1 MKNGMKEMN
10 KKQTIYNV
18 FIPSIIISLIGLFNT
33 NDYGLYICGGFFFIA
48 GTVACR
54 LAKGGGIIFLF
65 SHGGVGMGIMMSC
78 LLSSVFQS
86 DIFSD
91 SPTNIYMYF
100 VIIGLLLLAGTIFA
114 IINNLNDKYNSNK
127 FFSIIPI
134 SIYLLALFLAGL
146 LPHILNFVMS
156 I

>member
-1 MKNGMKEMN
+1 MKNSVRQMN
-10 KKQTIYNV
+10 KNITRYNV
-18 FIPSIIISLIGLFNT
+18 VIPSIIIALIGLFNI
-33 NDYGLYICGGFFFIA
+33 DGYGLYIFGVAFFMA
-48 GTVACR
+48 GTIICH
-54 LAKGGGIIFLF
+54 LAKGDGIIFLF

-86 DIFSD
+86 NIFSD

-100 VIIGLLLLAGTIFA
+100 VIIGLLLLAGTVFA

>member
-1 MKNGMKEMN
+1 M
-10 KKQTIYNV
+10 V
-18 FIPSIIISLIGLFNT
+18 LF
-33 NDYGLYICGGFFFIA
+33 
-48 GTVACR
+48 
-54 LAKGGGIIFLF
+54 FLF
-65 SHGGVGMGIMMSC
+65 SHGGVGIGLMMHS
-78 LLSSVFQS
+78 LLSSDFLLDILS
-86 DIFSD
+86 DN
-91 SPTNIYMYF
+91 PTNIHLYF
-100 VIIGLLLLAGTIFA
+100 LIIVLLLLAGTIFA